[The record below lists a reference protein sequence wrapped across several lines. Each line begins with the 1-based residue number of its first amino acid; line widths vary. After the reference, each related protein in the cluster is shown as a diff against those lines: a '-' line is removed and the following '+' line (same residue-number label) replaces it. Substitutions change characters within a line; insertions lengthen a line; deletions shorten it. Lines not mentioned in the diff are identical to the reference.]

1 MNLLVEIFK
10 TFVEINLF
18 VLNLVQA
25 QSLCKPGRIECFRG
39 GKAMDRARENLT
51 LNPLVE
57 VHITVRSKHSCSS
70 RSSESQPSLS
80 RGQTLYCLG

>member
-1 MNLLVEIFK
+1 M
-10 TFVEINLF
+10 F

-25 QSLCKPGRIECFRG
+25 QNLRKPGRIERFQG
-39 GKAMDRARENLT
+39 GKAMDRAHENLT

-57 VHITVRSKHSCSS
+57 VHITVHSKRPCSS

-80 RGQTLYCLG
+80 RRQTLYCLA